1 MMRRVESPLDQ
12 ESPVV
17 EAGVNITVILLIV
30 FICLHVHT
38 SQVRGALQLRAPLW
52 EIKYWPL
59 VDYDFNICSKRAH
72 RAYILHTDY

>member
-1 MMRRVESPLDQ
+1 M
-12 ESPVV
+12 